1 MNQQKGRNKMLKVKD
16 VKYLLDNEY
25 VTSVDIGIKRRFSN
39 NHDWVLAEK
48 PHVLF
53 NLYAEYNVLSIEPTY
68 GGYGTLDIII
78 QLPEGND

>member
-1 MNQQKGRNKMLKVKD
+1 MLKVKD

-25 VTSVDIGIKRRFSN
+25 VTSVDIGIKKKYN
-39 NHDWVLAEK
+39 YEHDWLLSTE

>member
-1 MNQQKGRNKMLKVKD
+1 MLKVKD

-25 VTSVDIGIKRRFSN
+25 VTSVDIGIKRKYN
-39 NHDWVLAEK
+39 YGHDWLLSTE
-48 PHVLF
+48 PTILF
-53 NLYAEYNVLSIEPTY
+53 SRYAHYNILSIEPTY